1 MDTGNLEGGQERG
14 NALDDTKG
22 SSLSGL
28 VSTLAVC
35 LPVAGAYLI
44 IFLILRGS
52 QRRFYAPRTYLG
64 SLRESERT
72 PGLPTGL
79 FNWLGGFWKIPDVY
93 ALKHQSLD
101 SYLFLRFLRLC
112 ASICLIGFFL
122 TAPVLFPVNATGGGS
137 AHELDILTY
146 SNIDVTVSS
155 GVNRLYAHAL
165 IGWLFYGFVMY
176 LIMRECIFY
185 INLRQAF
192 LLSPTYAKRIS
203 SRTVLFTS
211 VPDEYLDEARF
222 KKLFSDS
229 IKRIWITGD
238 TEKLDELVEER
249 DKVAMKLE
257 KAQVKL
263 IKLVNAARLK
273 AIKKGASAEKTPS
286 AQDAETADAAARWIP
301 QKKRP
306 THRLGP
312 LGLVGKKVDT
322 IEWCRTELQ
331 RLIPA
336 VEAAQADY
344 RAGKAK
350 KIPAVF
356 VEFYTQSD
364 AQAAFQVTTH
374 HQALQMTPK
383 YIGVKPDEI
392 VWKSLR
398 VPWWQRVVRRY
409 AVIAFVT
416 ALIVCWAIPV
426 TIVGFVAQVSYL
438 QTIPF
443 LTWISK
449 IPSWILGV
457 ISGLLPS
464 VALSILMSLVPVI
477 MRLCAKLS
485 GEPSDSRVELFT
497 QNAYYWFQLIQVFLI
512 TTISQSA
519 LNAVIQ
525 IGKDPTSI
533 FGTLSAALPKS
544 TSFYNS
550 YFIVQ
555 GVTLAVGTMTQ
566 VVGFAIFVLVVK
578 FLSNT
583 PRALYNKWSTLAAI
597 SWGSV
602 LPVYTV
608 ISVISITYAVIAPL
622 MLVFS
627 TIGMGLFYLAYR
639 YNILFVTD
647 TKIDTRGLLYP
658 RALKQLFAGVYL
670 AEICMIGLFAV
681 SVAIGPLVLMII
693 FFVFS
698 ILFHITLNNVLDP
711 LMYTLPRTLQIEE
724 ESLNAQIEDVERKDS
739 GRGVSEEQN
748 GDSSNLFKKFAN
760 FNKFTNVNKFTPG
773 GEENFVERQGGNMV
787 TRFLKPWVFA
797 DYLHLRNLVPRD
809 ETTVDELYPGNIQD
823 FAYYPPSVASLPPLL
838 WIPEDAA
845 GVSKYEVAQTRKI
858 IPITDEGCQLD
869 DKNKLIWDSEGARP
883 PIWDEK
889 IYY

>member
-1 MDTGNLEGGQERG
+1 MST
-14 NALDDTKG
+14 LDDLESGQDRGEAVGDTSG
-22 SSLSGL
+22 STISGL

-35 LPVAGAYLI
+35 LPIAVVYLV
-44 IFLILRGS
+44 IFLILRRS

-64 SLRESERT
+64 SLRESERS
-72 PGLPTGL
+72 PSLPSGF
-79 FNWLGGFWKIPDVY
+79 FNWFGGFWKIPDIY

-101 SYLFLRFLRLC
+101 SYLFLRFLRIC
-112 ASICLIGFFL
+112 ASICLVGLVI
-122 TAPVLFPVNATGGGS
+122 TWPVLFPINATGGGT
-137 AHELDILTY
+137 AAQLDILSY
-146 SNIDVTVSS
+146 SNINVKVSS
-155 GVNRLYAHAL
+155 GLNRLYAHAL
-165 IGWLFYGFVMY
+165 IGWIFYGFVMY

-192 LLSPTYAKRIS
+192 LLSPTYSKRIS

-211 VPDEYLDEARF
+211 VPEAYLDEAKF

-263 IKLVNAARLK
+263 IKLANAARNK
-273 AIKKGASAEKTPS
+273 AVEKGAPAEKTPS
-286 AQDAETADAAARWIP
+286 AQDTESADASARWIP
-301 QKKRP
+301 QKARP
-306 THRLGP
+306 THRLGL

-356 VEFYTQSD
+356 AEFHTQSD
-364 AQAAFQVTTH
+364 AQAAYQVTTH

-383 YIGVKPDEI
+383 YIGVQPTEVI
-392 VWKSLR
+392 WKSLR
-398 VPWWQRVVRRY
+398 VSWWQRVVRRY
-409 AVIAFVT
+409 LVIAFVT
-416 ALIVCWAIPV
+416 ALIIFWAIPV
-426 TIVGFVAQVSYL
+426 TVVGIITQVSYL
-438 QTIPF
+438 ETVVF
-443 LTWISK
+443 LTWLK
-449 IPSWILGV
+449 QIPDVIMGV

-477 MRLCAKLS
+477 MRLCAKIS

-497 QNAYYWFQLIQVFLI
+497 QNAYFWFQLIQVFLVMTIAGSAI
-512 TTISQSA
+512 TTIRA
-519 LNAVIQ
+519 FAENP
-525 IGKDPTSI
+525 GSI
-533 FGTLSAALPKS
+533 FSILSSQLPKAS
-544 TSFYNS
+544 SFYVS

-555 GVTLAVGTMTQ
+555 GITLATGVLTQ
-566 VVGFAIFVLVVK
+566 VVGFAIFVVLLK
-578 FLSNT
+578 FLTNT

-602 LPVYTV
+602 LPVYTT

-622 MLVFS
+622 MLFFS
-627 TIGMGLFYLAYR
+627 TIGIGLFYLAYR

-647 TKIDTRGLLYP
+647 TKVDTRGLLYP

-670 AEICMIGLFAV
+670 AEICLIGLFAV
-681 SVAIGPLVLMII
+681 SVAIGPLVLMVI
-693 FFVFS
+693 FFIFS
-698 ILFHITLNNVLDP
+698 ILFHLTMNSVLDP
-711 LMYTLPRTLQIEE
+711 LLYTLPRSLQVEE
-724 ESLNAQIEDVERKDS
+724 ESLNADVEGIDRKDS

-748 GDSSNLFKKFAN
+748 GESTNLFKKIPNVRKFA
-760 FNKFTNVNKFTPG
+760 PG
-773 GEENFVERQGGNMV
+773 GDENVVAKGGNIV
-787 TRFLKPWVFA
+787 TRFLKPWIFA
-797 DYLHLRNLVPRD
+797 DYLTLRQLVPHDAASID
-809 ETTVDELYPGNIQD
+809 EMYPGAIQD
-823 FAYYPPSVASLPPLL
+823 NAYYPPSVSSLPPLL
-838 WIPEDAA
+838 WIPEDSA
-845 GVSKYEVAQTRKI
+845 GVSKHEIAQTSKI

-869 DKNKLIWDSEGARP
+869 EKNKLVWDSEGARP

>member
-1 MDTGNLEGGQERG
+1 MS
-14 NALDDTKG
+14 ALDDLQGGQDNRGEARGDESG
-22 SSLSGL
+22 SSISGM

-35 LPVAGAYLI
+35 LPLATAYLV
-44 IFLILRGS
+44 IFLILRKS
-52 QRRFYAPRTYLG
+52 QRRYYAPRTYLG
-64 SLRESERT
+64 SLRENERT
-72 PGLPTGL
+72 PGLPNGFL
-79 FNWLGGFWKIPDVY
+79 NWFGEFWKIPDVY

-112 ASICLIGFFL
+112 ASICLVGLII
-122 TAPVLFPVNATGGGS
+122 TWPILFPINATGGGS
-137 AHELDILTY
+137 ANQLDILTY
-146 SNIDVTVSS
+146 GNIDVTRPE
-155 GVNRLYAHAL
+155 GLNRLYAHAFL
-165 IGWLFYGFVMY
+165 GWIFYGFIMY

-229 IKRIWITGD
+229 VKRVWITGD

-263 IKLVNAARLK
+263 IKLANAARLK
-273 AIKKGASAEKTPS
+273 AIKNGASAEKTPP
-286 AQDAETADAAARWIP
+286 AQDPESGDVAARWIP
-301 QKKRP
+301 QKQRP
-306 THRLGP
+306 THRLGL

-322 IEWCRTELQ
+322 IEWCRSELQ
-331 RLIPA
+331 RLVPA
-336 VEAAQADY
+336 VEAAQAEY

-356 VEFYTQSD
+356 VEFFTQSD
-364 AQAAFQVTTH
+364 AQAAYQVTTH

-383 YIGVKPDEI
+383 YIGIQPTEVI
-392 VWKSLR
+392 WKSLR
-398 VPWWQRVVRRY
+398 VSWWQKVVRRY
-409 AVIAFVT
+409 AVIAFIT
-416 ALIVCWAIPV
+416 ALIIFWAIPV
-426 TIVGFVAQVSYL
+426 TVVGFISQVSQL
-438 QTIPF
+438 EKISWLSWLKQIPN
-443 LTWISK
+443 WIM
-449 IPSWILGV
+449 GV

-519 LNAVIQ
+519 LAAVISIAQ
-525 IGKDPTSI
+525 NPGSI
-533 FGTLSAALPKS
+533 FATLSEALPKS
-544 TSFYNS
+544 SSFYNS
-550 YFIVQ
+550 YFIIQ
-555 GVTLAVGTMTQ
+555 GITVSVGVMTQ
-566 VVGFAIFVLVVK
+566 VVGFAIFVLLLK
-578 FLSNT
+578 FLTNT

-602 LPVYTV
+602 LPVYTM
-608 ISVISITYAVIAPL
+608 ISVISITYAIIAPL
-622 MLVFS
+622 MLFFS

-681 SVAIGPLVLMII
+681 SKAIGPLVIMVI
-693 FFVFS
+693 FLVFS
-698 ILFHITLNNVLDP
+698 ILFHLTLNSVLDP
-711 LMYTLPRTLQIEE
+711 LMYTLPRSLQVEE
-724 ESLNAQIEDVERKDS
+724 ESLNANIEDIDRQESGQTAAEDTNGKSSNPFKKITNVTNFAPGGDGSQVER
-739 GRGVSEEQN
+739 E
-748 GDSSNLFKKFAN
+748 
-760 FNKFTNVNKFTPG
+760 
-773 GEENFVERQGGNMV
+773 GGNLL

-797 DYLHLRNLVPRD
+797 DYMHLRQLVPRD
-809 ETTVDELYPGNIQD
+809 ESTVDELYPGNIQD
-823 FAYYPPSVASLPPLL
+823 NAYYPPSVSSPAPLL

-845 GVSKYEVAQTRKI
+845 GVSKYEIAQTSKI

-869 DKNKLIWDSEGARP
+869 EKNKLVWDSEGARP

>member
-1 MDTGNLEGGQERG
+1 M
-14 NALDDTKG
+14 
-22 SSLSGL
+22 SSLEDLQDGQGNRGEALNDDSGSTISGL

-35 LPVAGAYLI
+35 APIAVVYLI
-44 IFLILRGS
+44 VFLILRRS

-64 SLRESERT
+64 SLRESERS
-72 PGLPTGL
+72 PSLPSGI
-79 FNWLGGFWKIPDVY
+79 FNWFSHFWKIPDIY

-101 SYLFLRFLRLC
+101 SYLFLRFLRIC
-112 ASICLIGFFL
+112 ATICLVGL
-122 TAPVLFPVNATGGGS
+122 VMTWPVLFPVNATGGGT
-137 AHELDILTY
+137 AKQLDILTY

-155 GVNRLYAHAL
+155 GLNRLYAHAL
-165 IGWLFYGFVMY
+165 LGWLFYGFVMY

-211 VPDEYLDEARF
+211 VPDAYLDEAKF

-229 IKRIWITGD
+229 IKRVWITGD

-263 IKLVNAARLK
+263 IKLANAARLK
-273 AIKKGASAEKTPS
+273 AVKNGASAEKTPT
-286 AQDAETADAAARWIP
+286 AQDTETGDASARWIP

-312 LGLVGKKVDT
+312 LGLIGKKVDT
-322 IEWCRTELQ
+322 IEWCRAELQ
-331 RLIPA
+331 RLIPE

-356 VEFYTQSD
+356 AEFFTQSD
-364 AQAAFQVTTH
+364 AQAAYQVTTH

-383 YIGVKPDEI
+383 YIGIQPTEVI
-392 VWKSLR
+392 WKSLR
-398 VPWWQRVVRRY
+398 VSWWQKVIRRY
-409 AVIAFVT
+409 AVIAFIA
-416 ALIVCWAIPV
+416 ALIIFWAIPV
-426 TIVGFVAQVSYL
+426 TLVGIISQVSYL
-438 QTIPF
+438 EKVSF
-443 LTWISK
+443 LTWLQQ
-449 IPSWILGV
+449 IPDVIMGV
-457 ISGLLPS
+457 VSGLLPS
-464 VALSILMSLVPVI
+464 VALAILMSLVPVI

-512 TTISQSA
+512 TTISGSA
-519 LNAVIQ
+519 VATIRAIADNP
-525 IGKDPTSI
+525 GSI
-533 FGTLSAALPKS
+533 FGTLSTALPKS
-544 TSFYNS
+544 SSFYIS
-550 YFIVQ
+550 YFILQ
-555 GVTLAVGTMTQ
+555 GITLATGVLTQ
-566 VVGFAIFVLVVK
+566 VVAFAIFVAVLK
-578 FLSNT
+578 FLTNT
-583 PRALYNKWSTLAAI
+583 PRALYQKWSTLAAI

-602 LPVYTV
+602 LPVYTT
-608 ISVISITYAVIAPL
+608 IAVISITYAIIAPL
-622 MLVFS
+622 MLFFS
-627 TIGMGLFYLAYR
+627 TLGIGLFYLSYR

-670 AEICMIGLFAV
+670 AEICLIGLFAV
-681 SVAIGPLVLMII
+681 SVAIGPLILMII
-693 FFVFS
+693 FLVFS
-698 ILFHITLNNVLDP
+698 VLFHLTMNSVLDP
-711 LMYTLPRTLQIEE
+711 LMYTLPRTLQVEE
-724 ESLNAQIEDVERKDS
+724 ESLSADIDGIDRKDS

-748 GDSSNLFKKFAN
+748 GDSSNFFKKIPNVKKFA
-760 FNKFTNVNKFTPG
+760 PG
-773 GEENFVERQGGNMV
+773 GEDNTVEKGGNIV
-787 TRFLKPWVFA
+787 TRFLKPWIFA
-797 DYLHLRNLVPRD
+797 DYLTLRQLVPHD
-809 ETTVDELYPGNIQD
+809 ATTIEEMYPGTIQD
-823 FAYYPPSVASLPPLL
+823 NAYFPPSVSSLPPLL
-838 WIPEDAA
+838 WIPEDSA
-845 GVSKYEVAQTRKI
+845 GVSKYEILQTSKI

-869 DKNKLIWDSEGARP
+869 EKNKLVWDSEGARP

>member
-1 MDTGNLEGGQERG
+1 MSSAANATTENQGEARGDTS
-14 NALDDTKG
+14 G
-22 SSLSGL
+22 SSLSGM

-35 LPVAGAYLI
+35 APIAGVYLV
-44 IFLILRGS
+44 IFLILRRS

-72 PGLPTGL
+72 PSLPSGIL
-79 FNWLGGFWKIPDVY
+79 NWFASFWKIPDVY

-112 ASICLIGFFL
+112 ASICLVGLIM
-122 TAPVLFPVNATGGGS
+122 TWPILFPINATGGNN
-137 AHELDILTY
+137 ANQLDVLTY
-146 SNIDVTVSS
+146 SNIDISQSS
-155 GVNRLYAHAL
+155 GLNRLYAHAL
-165 IGWLFYGFVMY
+165 VGWLFYGFVMY

-192 LLSPTYAKRIS
+192 LLSPTYSKRIS

-211 VPDEYLDEARF
+211 VPEEYLDEHRL

-229 IKRIWITGD
+229 VKRIWITGD

-273 AIKKGASAEKTPS
+273 ATKKGASPEKTP
-286 AQDAETADAAARWIP
+286 AQDAETADAATKWIP

-322 IEWCRTELQ
+322 IDWCRSELQ

-344 RAGKAK
+344 RAGKVK

-356 VEFYTQSD
+356 VEFFTQSD
-364 AQAAFQVTTH
+364 AQAAYQVTTH

-383 YIGVKPDEI
+383 FIGIQPTEVI
-392 VWKSLR
+392 WKSLR
-398 VPWWQRVVRRY
+398 VPWWQRVIRRY
-409 AVIAFVT
+409 AVVAFVS
-416 ALIVCWAIPV
+416 ALIIFWAIPV
-426 TIVGFVAQVSYL
+426 TAVGFIARVDQLETYA
-438 QTIPF
+438 F
-443 LTWISK
+443 LAWLKK
-449 IPSWILGV
+449 IPDVIMGV
-457 ISGLLPS
+457 VSGLLPS

-477 MRLCAKLS
+477 MRLCARLA
-485 GEPSDSRVELFT
+485 GEPSNSRVELFT

-519 LNAVIQ
+519 LAAVIQ
-525 IGKDPTSI
+525 ISQNPTSI
-533 FGTLSAALPKS
+533 FSTLSEALPKS
-544 TSFYNS
+544 SSFYIS

-555 GVTLAVGTMTQ
+555 GITLAVGTMTQ
-566 VVGFAIFVLVVK
+566 VVAFAIFVVLLK
-578 FLSNT
+578 FLTNT
-583 PRALYNKWSTLAAI
+583 PRALYVKWSTLAAI

-602 LPVYTV
+602 LPVYTM
-608 ISVISITYAVIAPL
+608 IAVISITYAIIAPL
-622 MLVFS
+622 MLFFS

-670 AEICMIGLFAV
+670 AEVCLVGLFAV
-681 SVAIGPLVLMII
+681 SKAIGPLILMIVFLI
-693 FFVFS
+693 FSV
-698 ILFHITLNNVLDP
+698 LFHITLNSVLDP
-711 LMYTLPRTLQIEE
+711 LLYTLPRSLQVEE
-724 ESLNAQIEDVERKDS
+724 ESLNSNVEDINRKDS
-739 GRGVSEEQN
+739 GRGVSEEDGQN
-748 GDSSNLFKKFAN
+748 GTSSNPFKKIAN
-760 FNKFTNVNKFTPG
+760 VKNFSPG
-773 GEENFVERQGGNMV
+773 GEENQVEMEGGNIV

-797 DYLHLRNLVPRD
+797 NYTHLRQLVPRD
-809 ETTVDELYPGNIQD
+809 EASVDELYPGNIQD
-823 FAYYPPSVASLPPLL
+823 NAYYPPSVSSLPPLL
-838 WIPEDAA
+838 WIPEDGA
-845 GVSKYEVAQTRKI
+845 GVSKHEIAQTSKI

-869 DKNKLIWDSEGARP
+869 EKNKLVWDSEGARP